1 MPILDIKNMK
11 NGRAS
16 IEDKSQENIIEKILI
31 DGEALSTNENKEI
44 QFFTIPTDDIK
55 SLFLEKEGEDNATN
69 SQ

>member
-16 IEDKSQENIIEKILI
+16 IEDQSQENIIEKILI

-55 SLFLEKEGEDNATN
+55 SLFLEKEGEDNATDTE
-69 SQ
+69 

>member
-16 IEDKSQENIIEKILI
+16 IEDKSQENSIEKILI

-55 SLFLEKEGEDNATN
+55 SLFLEKEGENNATN
-69 SQ
+69 S